1 MHECSRGFFR
11 RWNAVN
17 AFPFHLTWVIWFL
30 CFLLHDFNSNMDN
43 LQQLSAEIHDLLRS
57 SKYHSQRLQHT
68 SSATMNTIHKFLV
81 SRNKGWRKGGAQVQP
96 VDACKQIKP
105 PPPTSQSANHELSDI
120 PSYHGDESELSSM
133 LSEKEGSSSSEHHV
147 DALQQHQHAST
158 ETNST
163 AITGTTPCLT
173 PSYTVPHIKQQQQQ
187 RDEEEEKSTLS
198 STGTLTLLENPP
210 TKSSWRLL
218 HQHQGLRRAVT
229 WIGQPLNKILRMGAD
244 AAALDVALNLDR
256 FIVYD
261 ANKSHLQP
269 SR

>member
-1 MHECSRGFFR
+1 
-11 RWNAVN
+11 
-17 AFPFHLTWVIWFL
+17 
-30 CFLLHDFNSNMDN
+30 MDN

-120 PSYHGDESELSSM
+120 PSSNHGDESELSSM
-133 LSEKEGSSSSEHHV
+133 LSEKGDSSSSEHHE
-147 DALQQHQHAST
+147 DALQQQHAST
-158 ETNST
+158 ETDAT
-163 AITGTTPCLT
+163 TITGTATCLT
-173 PSYTVPHIKQQQQQ
+173 PSYTAPHIKQQQQ
-187 RDEEEEKSTLS
+187 RDEEEEKSSLS

-210 TKSSWRLL
+210 AKSSWRLL

-269 SR
+269 SRYALKFKRMLHY